1 MAYIASL
8 SSLASTTLAPSH
20 TTALTTFFASVNASA
35 HPVQV
40 ADLARYDNMNT
51 KDFSHFAYSLNYTQ
65 TGCFSQGA
73 LPVALASEDICLP
86 GWYCPNSSP
95 LNPPQSCP
103 PYERCQILRANRL
116 SCNPQ
121 GLYEPIICPAG
132 FYCPSSSSTTTTTS
146 SSFSFG
152 DGKEQDNK
160 SASPSREVGMPS
172 RRVSGRVDNMDGC
185 TDNDDTDSSLYE
197 DDGIRLEEDFQSN
210 PHFQSFLQSISHA
223 IETTS
228 LGLTFDFEN
237 LCVST
242 HTGQKILQQITGSI
256 PRGSCWGIMGPSGAG
271 KSTLVNVLMGKI
283 KTSSG
288 TIKINGCAKATT
300 REYRKVIGYVP
311 QDDILVP
318 ELTIRENIL
327 HSARCRLPARWRD
340 KAIQTHVDALIGCLQ
355 LSHVQDSQVGDVNR
369 PGVSGGQ
376 RKRTSIGIELAA
388 APMAIFLDEPTS
400 GLDASSAASL
410 MRLLKGISRL
420 GVTIIAIVH
429 QPREQIFYGFDQV
442 LLLAQ
447 GRMVYA
453 GPTGEMEEYFERMG
467 FQFPLR
473 ANPADTLMDILTG
486 DGAQYA
492 VGGGAAKTRGSQVD
506 HLIDEWKTKGQ
517 DPRHQDTHPHHLL
530 DNPITPTKP
539 LPRRSNTTPSLPTL
553 HNRSA
558 TLPAQILHNL
568 HRALLIQTR
577 TPGTQISELLCS
589 TLAGTLIG
597 LTAYPSHGNLFQ
609 GIPHSPFSALG
620 SAVDYISTPQLGL
633 LAGMS
638 IGLCASAPGYWVLGA
653 GREVAMRERRAG
665 GSVVADFV
673 GKQVGV
679 LPRLVGSSFQFT
691 VVLDLLASPSRM
703 GWARMWGVNLGYFWC
718 IYGLAGVVSVGVKR
732 KEDGPLIAVLG
743 SLVIGVLGGVAPP
756 LSRVK
761 EWGVEW
767 FWRLSPGV
775 WFAEAYFTENLEPLG
790 GLYRVDL
797 ASQTVGYTLG
807 RFGVDFG

>member
-1 MAYIASL
+1 
-8 SSLASTTLAPSH
+8 
-20 TTALTTFFASVNASA
+20 
-35 HPVQV
+35 
-40 ADLARYDNMNT
+40 
-51 KDFSHFAYSLNYTQ
+51 
-65 TGCFSQGA
+65 
-73 LPVALASEDICLP
+73 
-86 GWYCPNSSP
+86 
-95 LNPPQSCP
+95 
-103 PYERCQILRANRL
+103 
-116 SCNPQ
+116 
-121 GLYEPIICPAG
+121 
-132 FYCPSSSSTTTTTS
+132 
-146 SSFSFG
+146 
-152 DGKEQDNK
+152 
-160 SASPSREVGMPS
+160 
-172 RRVSGRVDNMDGC
+172 MDGC
-185 TDNDDTDSSLYE
+185 IDPNDSDSSLYE
-197 DDGIRLEEDFQSN
+197 ENEIRLEEDFQSN
-210 PHFQSFLQSISHA
+210 PNFQSFLQSISNA

-237 LCVST
+237 LCVDT
-242 HTGQKILQQITGSI
+242 HTGQKILQDITGSI

-271 KSTLVNVLMGKI
+271 KSTLVNVLMGKT

-288 TIKINGCAKATT
+288 KIKINGQEKTTT
-300 REYRKVIGYVP
+300 RDYRKVIGYVP

-327 HSARCRLPARWRD
+327 HAARCRLPARWKD
-340 KAIQTHVDALIGCLQ
+340 KAIQAHVDALIGCLQ
-355 LSHVQDSQVGDVNR
+355 LSHVQDSRVGDVNR

-447 GRMVYA
+447 GRMVYS
-453 GPTGEMEEYFERMG
+453 GPTAEMEEYLEGMG

-473 ANPADTLMDILTG
+473 ANPGDTLMDILTG

-492 VGGGAAKTRGSQVD
+492 VGGGAGKTRGSQVD
-506 HLIDEWKTKGQ
+506 HLIDEWKAGVQKSS
-517 DPRHQDTHPHHLL
+517 HQKPHPHRPL
-530 DNPITPTKP
+530 DSPITLTKP
-539 LPRRSNTTPSLPTL
+539 RPRRPSITASQPTPLAP
-553 HNRSA
+553 HFQNRSA

-568 HRALLIQTR
+568 HRNLLIQTR
-577 TPGTQISELLCS
+577 TPGTQTSELLCS

-597 LTAYPSHGNLFQ
+597 LTAYPSHGHLFQ
-609 GIPHSPFSALG
+609 GIPHPPFTALG

-638 IGLCASAPGYWVLGA
+638 IGLCASAPGYWVLGS

-665 GSVVADFV
+665 GSVVADFL

-679 LPRLVGSSFQFT
+679 LPRLVGSSFHFT
-691 VVLDLLASPSRM
+691 VVLDLLASPRM
-703 GWARMWGVNLGYFWC
+703 GWARMWGVNVGYFWC
-718 IYGLAGVVSVGVKR
+718 IYGLAGLVSVGVR
-732 KEDGPLIAVLG
+732 RNEDGPLVAVLG

-761 EWGVEW
+761 EWGLEW

-797 ASQTVGYTLG
+797 ASRTVGYTLG
-807 RFGVDFG
+807 RFGEDVG

>member
-1 MAYIASL
+1 
-8 SSLASTTLAPSH
+8 
-20 TTALTTFFASVNASA
+20 
-35 HPVQV
+35 
-40 ADLARYDNMNT
+40 
-51 KDFSHFAYSLNYTQ
+51 
-65 TGCFSQGA
+65 
-73 LPVALASEDICLP
+73 
-86 GWYCPNSSP
+86 
-95 LNPPQSCP
+95 
-103 PYERCQILRANRL
+103 
-116 SCNPQ
+116 
-121 GLYEPIICPAG
+121 
-132 FYCPSSSSTTTTTS
+132 
-146 SSFSFG
+146 
-152 DGKEQDNK
+152 
-160 SASPSREVGMPS
+160 
-172 RRVSGRVDNMDGC
+172 
-185 TDNDDTDSSLYE
+185 
-197 DDGIRLEEDFQSN
+197 
-210 PHFQSFLQSISHA
+210 
-223 IETTS
+223 
-228 LGLTFDFEN
+228 
-237 LCVST
+237 
-242 HTGQKILQQITGSI
+242 
-256 PRGSCWGIMGPSGAG
+256 MGPSGAG

-638 IGLCASAPGYWVLGA
+638 IGLCASAPG
-653 GREVAMRERRAG
+653 
-665 GSVVADFV
+665 
-673 GKQVGV
+673 
-679 LPRLVGSSFQFT
+679 
-691 VVLDLLASPSRM
+691 
-703 GWARMWGVNLGYFWC
+703 
-718 IYGLAGVVSVGVKR
+718 
-732 KEDGPLIAVLG
+732 
-743 SLVIGVLGGVAPP
+743 
-756 LSRVK
+756 
-761 EWGVEW
+761 
-767 FWRLSPGV
+767 
-775 WFAEAYFTENLEPLG
+775 
-790 GLYRVDL
+790 
-797 ASQTVGYTLG
+797 
-807 RFGVDFG
+807 